1 MSFHKINQG
10 KEVQKSVEEE
20 ISTHNT
26 AFYTMFGKHEWVDD
40 GGFPRMDSEN
50 VDTFAK
56 SITDEDKNKFFA
68 KRGRYGKLFNPIGIY
83 SEGTAGKQ
91 MRHAGRH
98 EWQFKEVSKK
108 TFDFY
113 IRFLK
118 TKNSAWLHNAER
130 E

>member
-1 MSFHKINQG
+1 MNFHKINEE
-10 KEVQKSVEEE
+10 KKVQRSVEQE
-20 ISTHNT
+20 ISDQKT
-26 AFYTMFGKHEWVDD
+26 AFYTMFGKHDWVDEE
-40 GGFPRMDSEN
+40 GFPRMDSES
-50 VDTFAK
+50 VDTYAK
-56 SITDEDKNKFFA
+56 SIIDENKNKFFV

-91 MRHAGRH
+91 MRHAGRP
-98 EWQFKEVSKK
+98 EWQFKEASQK

-118 TKNSAWLHNAER
+118 TRNSAWLHNAER